1 MAALM
6 DDVIV
11 VGGGLAGLIA
21 ARDLAADGR
30 RVTLLEARERFGGRL
45 WTRDFKGLD
54 RQVELGGAWFDARI
68 QHPLR
73 EEAERYGLELAD
85 ATRYATAR
93 WFTAGELRRGLPVP
107 PDEGGDL
114 ERVLIAFNEEAARL
128 AAGAAADFDVSVAEW
143 LARLDPA
150 PATRDF
156 VYGWCGLMS
165 GGDMDTISVTEPLSV
180 IAGAGSAYA
189 MYSDLAHVVAAGTTA
204 LVDAIVAELDCPA
217 ELGRPVTAIRQD
229 DDGVEVRT
237 ADGATLR
244 ASACVLAVPINT
256 IPSIEFDPP
265 LGRER
270 LEPLELGHAC
280 RMTKVWMLATGV
292 PERMLAAGWGTPFY
306 WLAAQAP
313 PVDEAQL
320 VVAFALEGSIDPG
333 DHDGLERALRAY
345 APEARVL
352 ASDHHDWTRDPWS
365 QGGWMA
371 ARPGW
376 ESAGVFER
384 IAAPHGRVILA
395 GSDVADEFPGWI
407 AGAVTSGR
415 AAAREALALAPA

>member
-1 MAALM
+1 M
-6 DDVIV
+6 DDAIV

-21 ARDLAADGR
+21 ARELAADGR
-30 RVTLLEARERFGGRL
+30 TVRLLEARDRFGGRA
-45 WTRDFKGLD
+45 WAREFKGLP
-54 RQVELGGAWFDARI
+54 RRVELGGAWFDAGV

-73 EEAERYGLELAD
+73 EEVERYGLELAD
-85 ATRYATAR
+85 ATPYANTR
-93 WFTAGELRRGLPVP
+93 WFTGGELRHGFPVP
-107 PDEGGDL
+107 RDQGGDL
-114 ERVLIAFNEEAARL
+114 ERVLFAFKEEAARF
-128 AAGAAADFDVSVAEW
+128 AAGEAADFDVSVAEW

-165 GGDMDTISVTEPLSV
+165 GGPMEAISVSEPLSV
-180 IAGAGSAYA
+180 IATVGSAYGL
-189 MYSDLAHVVAAGTTA
+189 YSDLAHMLADGTTA
-204 LVDAIVAELDCPA
+204 LVDAIAAELDCPA
-217 ELGRPVTAIRQD
+217 ELERPVAAIRQD

-265 LGRER
+265 LERKR

-280 RMTKVWMLATGV
+280 RMIKVWMLATGV
-292 PERMLAAGWGTPFY
+292 PDRMLAAGWGTPFY

-313 PVDEAQL
+313 AVDEAQL

-333 DHDGLERALRAY
+333 DVGALQQALRAY

-352 ASDHHDWTRDPWS
+352 AADHHDWTGDPWS
-365 QGGWMA
+365 QGGWVA
-371 ARPGW
+371 APAGW

-384 IAAPHGRVILA
+384 IAAPHGRVIMA
-395 GSDVADEFPGWI
+395 GSDVADQFAGWM
-407 AGAVTSGR
+407 AGAIKSGR
-415 AAAREALALAPA
+415 AAAREARATLAQ